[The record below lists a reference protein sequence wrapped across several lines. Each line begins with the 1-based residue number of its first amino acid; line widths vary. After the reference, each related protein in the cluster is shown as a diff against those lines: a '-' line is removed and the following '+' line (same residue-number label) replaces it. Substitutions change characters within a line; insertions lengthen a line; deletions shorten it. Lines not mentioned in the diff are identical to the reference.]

1 MCGGGGG
8 GGGGGNSNLK
18 KKRKND
24 KDHVNQNGKL
34 MRPKLHS
41 PSYTH
46 LVVSRI
52 VLHQEWEG
60 EDYIMHPKK
69 CKGLI

>member
-1 MCGGGGG
+1 VWGKKFK
-8 GGGGGNSNLK
+8 LK
-18 KKRKND
+18 KKRKNED
-24 KDHVNQNGKL
+24 QVNQNGKL

-41 PSYTH
+41 PSTH

-60 EDYIMHPKK
+60 GDYIMHPKK
-69 CKGLI
+69 KCKGLI